1 MQTKLLAGV
10 TYCSRVTEA
19 SQGPVWVLLWATLMC
34 MALTEGADSGWQ
46 TEDCRIKMECGSF
59 AIIRPCKA
67 VYLSSWAT
75 GGGWNVACCG
85 WNRWVGLEVRNVG
98 RTQVKFWALGALRG
112 CGSEPSALWPL

>member
-46 TEDCRIKMECGSF
+46 MEDCRIKMENGSF
-59 AIIRPCKA
+59 AIIRPCK
-67 VYLSSWAT
+67 V
-75 GGGWNVACCG
+75 VACWG